1 MYFSYF
7 APLAPLQE
15 VKYCDAH
22 AHQDSTIEQMTFEQW
37 QLAVQTKV
45 DSSVHL
51 HNHLPQDLDFFVLLS
66 SIIGQIGNVSQA
78 NYGAGNSFED
88 SLARHRVVALGL
100 PAVSLDLSVV
110 TDVGFV
116 ASSDKATGT
125 NQVQNRVEAL
135 GTVSLA
141 MDEIL
146 RVLERAVL
154 HRRGSSS
161 SSPYSDGDDA
171 QIIMGLAPW
180 DRLPE
185 GSVVRRDRRF
195 GTLRL
200 NRTRDAASSA
210 AGKPGA
216 AASATSSPTGMLLH
230 ALGMRMD
237 DAIERTRAVA
247 QAVAERLAV
256 IFNVSVEQVD
266 CGAPMAANAVDSLV
280 AVELRNWL
288 AGAAKAK
295 VSIFEVV
302 QSSSLLEFAN
312 LVLERSSLVVKV
324 S

>member
-1 MYFSYF
+1 
-7 APLAPLQE
+7 
-15 VKYCDAH
+15 
-22 AHQDSTIEQMTFEQW
+22 MTFEQW

-45 DSSVHL
+45 DSSIHL

-66 SIIGQIGNVSQA
+66 SVCGQLGNVSQA
-78 NYGAGNSFED
+78 NYDAGNTFED
-88 SLARHRVVALGL
+88 SLARHRVMALGL
-100 PAVSLDLSVV
+100 PAVSLDLSAV

-146 RVLERAVL
+146 RVLEHAVL
-154 HRRGSSS
+154 RRRRRCRRPSSS

-180 DRLPE
+180 DRLLE
-185 GSVVRRDRRF
+185 GSIVRRDRRF
-195 GTLRL
+195 GMLRL
-200 NRTRDAASSA
+200 TRARDAARSA
-210 AGKPGA
+210 ASKPGA
-216 AASATSSPTGMLLH
+216 AAAATSSPTGMLLH

-237 DAIERTRAVA
+237 DAIERTRSVA

-266 CGAPMAANAVDSLV
+266 CGAPMTANAVDSLV

-288 AGAAKAK
+288 ASAAKAK

-324 S
+324 